1 MVEWERKRV
10 CGVALLISNRFCSS
24 LYLLTQCFIITIAI
38 AITIIIVTTP
48 TTNFIIDNNI
58 MIMIIIIMIM
68 IIIINLFLEA
78 LIPG

>member
-24 LYLLTQCFIITIAI
+24 LYLLTQCFIITITI
-38 AITIIIVTTP
+38 AITIITTP
-48 TTNFIIDNNI
+48 TTNFIIDTNI
-58 MIMIIIIMIM
+58 MIMIM
-68 IIIINLFLEA
+68 IIIINLFLVA